1 MYRYRLQGRKRVLKR
16 VLIHVAAWLVALVW
30 VVPFLGVFMTSIRPY
45 EEIVNGWWRFERF
58 TPTLENF
65 LYVWNYRTAPL
76 SRAMVNS
83 FLIAIPSTII
93 PIFVAA
99 LAAYVF
105 ARFSFPLRDLLFFT
119 IVVLMSLPQQMVI
132 LPVFLLENQLGLW
145 NTHIGLILLHSAFGL
160 PWIILFLR
168 NFFMTL
174 PVELEEAAK
183 IDGASDIEIFFRIVL
198 PLSLPALLSIAVLQF
213 NWVWND
219 FFFALIILV
228 SPENYV
234 VTQTIPILK
243 GRYYIRW
250 DHMAAASV
258 LAMSVPLIV
267 YAALQKYYIRGVLG
281 GTVKG

>member
-1 MYRYRLQGRKRVLKR
+1 VRVRLTTVL
-16 VLIHVAAWLVALVW
+16 VHVVAWAVALIW
-30 VVPFLGVFMTSIRPY
+30 LVPFLGVFMTSVRPY
-45 EEIVNGWWRFERF
+45 EEIVSGWWRFERF
-58 TPTLENF
+58 TVTLDNYF
-65 LYVWNYRTAPL
+65 YVWNHETAPI

-93 PIFVAA
+93 PIFVAS

-105 ARFSFPLRDLLFFT
+105 ARFSFPIRDLLFLT

-132 LPVFLLENQLGLW
+132 IPVFLLESQLGLW
-145 NTHIGLILLHSAFGL
+145 NTHVGLILLHSAFGL

-168 NFFMTL
+168 NFFVTL
-174 PVELEEAAK
+174 PVELEEAARV
-183 IDGASDIEIFFRIVL
+183 DGASDYTIFFRIVL

-219 FFFALIILV
+219 FFFALIILA
-228 SPENYV
+228 SPEKYV

-258 LAMSVPLIV
+258 LALSVPLLV
-267 YAALQKYYIRGVLG
+267 YAFLQKYYIRGVVG
-281 GTVKG
+281 GTIKG

>member
-1 MYRYRLQGRKRVLKR
+1 MRVRLTTVL
-16 VLIHVAAWLVALVW
+16 VHVVAWAVALIW
-30 VVPFLGVFMTSIRPY
+30 LVPFLGVFMTSVRPY
-45 EEIVNGWWRFERF
+45 EEIVSGWWRFERF
-58 TPTLENF
+58 TVTLDNYF
-65 LYVWNYRTAPL
+65 YVWNHETAPI

-93 PIFVAA
+93 PIFVAS

-105 ARFSFPLRDLLFFT
+105 ARFSFPIRDLLFLT

-132 LPVFLLENQLGLW
+132 IPVFLLESQLGLW
-145 NTHIGLILLHSAFGL
+145 NTHVGLILLHSAFGL

-168 NFFMTL
+168 NFFVTL
-174 PVELEEAAK
+174 PVELEEAARV
-183 IDGASDIEIFFRIVL
+183 DGASDYTIFFRIVL

-219 FFFALIILV
+219 FFFALIILA
-228 SPENYV
+228 SPEKYV

-258 LAMSVPLIV
+258 LALSVPLLV
-267 YAALQKYYIRGVLG
+267 YAFLQKYYIRGVVG
-281 GTVKG
+281 GTIKG